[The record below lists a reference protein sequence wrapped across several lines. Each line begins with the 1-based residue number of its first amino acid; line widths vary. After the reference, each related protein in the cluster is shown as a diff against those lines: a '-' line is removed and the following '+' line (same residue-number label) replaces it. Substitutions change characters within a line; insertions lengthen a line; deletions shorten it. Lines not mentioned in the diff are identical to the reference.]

1 MNVYTRAAGERVC
14 SCLLPIIKS
23 NISLAFL
30 VAISVIFVKK
40 LHLGKYYR
48 GIFQVGNGV
57 FDTEMT
63 FLKIYQQY
71 NQDNNILST
80 GCQQ

>member
-14 SCLLPIIKS
+14 SCLLPIVKS

-40 LHLGKYYR
+40 LHLGKIYR
-48 GIFQVGNGV
+48 GIFQVGIGV
-57 FDTEMT
+57 SDTEMA